1 MASLRHVRRLHLA
14 DDVLPVAVDGV
25 LAYFESGAYRL
36 ALQSLAHHVHD
47 GYFAFAQ
54 QLLLV
59 DVNLPFLAR
68 ERILHYCQL
77 VGLRCDVEEADG
89 VAHAALTIAFEVEN
103 AVACRYILAVAV
115 CHAHSILHV
124 PVERL
129 LRVQRA
135 HKLAECQFLQ
145 LSSALVVGM
154 YAAQYLLL
162 PYRLDLLVAAYRLE
176 AQQVARLTIIYVTLV
191 GAQIAQYGDG
201 VLAYGVCFGDG
212 TQLLFLVLLQS
223 AVHLLAQLLIQFVVY
238 LYHSILLSVANLEH
252 AADNY
257 K

>member
-68 ERILHYCQL
+68 ERILHYRQL

-89 VAHAALTIAFEVEN
+89 V
-103 AVACRYILAVAV
+103 
-115 CHAHSILHV
+115 
-124 PVERL
+124 
-129 LRVQRA
+129 
-135 HKLAECQFLQ
+135 
-145 LSSALVVGM
+145 
-154 YAAQYLLL
+154 
-162 PYRLDLLVAAYRLE
+162 
-176 AQQVARLTIIYVTLV
+176 
-191 GAQIAQYGDG
+191 
-201 VLAYGVCFGDG
+201 CFGDE
-212 TQLLFLVLLQS
+212 TQLQFLVLLQS